1 MERTELEKSLA
12 AFAQA
17 NALSTITIGFS
28 RHENGREWFNAV
40 AHWGNAPTESG
51 RGCAMAHADT
61 IAEAIETLKGQ
72 IADQRT
78 VTIADEAIPVEKAA

>member
-28 RHENGREWFNAV
+28 RHESGLEWFAAT
-40 AHWGNAPTESG
+40 AHWHKAPTESG
-51 RGCAMAHADT
+51 LGCVIAHGDT
-61 IAEAIETLKGQ
+61 IEEALANAKAQ
-72 IADQRT
+72 IADNRA
-78 VTIADEAIPVEKAA
+78 VTIADEAIPMGEAT